1 MKNLI
6 VAVVFVVG
14 VAVGFAA
21 CKAFAPKAAEPE
33 AKSEKPVASE
43 DADKLA
49 KAQKR
54 IAELEKQLA
63 VAKAAKKSEKPKEE
77 EVSEKEARKVVV
89 NSGDDVLESLRKNLS
104 EDEFKAATNAMSAIR
119 AKLADKARN
128 KIDFLKSV
136 DVSRMSAA
144 DRKNHDKFIEL
155 AEKREAAMAKM
166 KGGIPDPASIQEVV
180 MLGMQMAPV
189 AKKERSALVR
199 EAARELGYAGD
210 DVEVVHDAMQNIY
223 DATAPAGLDSFMD
236 AANDAAGDA
245 ATSPDDVDVKVKT
258 SVITL

>member
-6 VAVVFVVG
+6 VAVVFVAG

-49 KAQKR
+49 NAQKR

-63 VAKAAKKSEKPKEE
+63 VAKAAKKSEKPKEK
-77 EVSEKEARKVVV
+77 VSEKEARKVVV
-89 NSGDDVLESLRKNLS
+89 NSGDDVLESLKKNLS

-236 AANDAAGDA
+236 AANDAAGEA